1 MLAEKIFINGNIYTM
16 DDDQF
21 HAEALAT
28 AGQMI
33 LAVGSNAEVQALA
46 GADTEVIDLEGKT
59 VIPGLID
66 SHIHTLIAADM
77 FDKDEMVNCF
87 DKTKEEILEAVAEM
101 VKKREPGEWIQGL
114 GWNQSG
120 WVDTTMPT
128 KQELDTVS
136 PDNPVLLLR
145 VCGHAYWANSMALE
159 IAGIDRD
166 SVAPAGSEILK
177 DENGEPTGY
186 LTELAG
192 TAVGA
197 CVPKL
202 DKKAIARKFLI
213 IQDYMLENGVTAYS
227 DKALG
232 VMSIADEP
240 PVRETIEALDEL
252 YGEGKMKVRLYTFTQ
267 PGEVLEEMYKK
278 GPQVGLYDGRLTHRG
293 VKMFS
298 DGALGA
304 RSAWLLE
311 EYSDRPGHTS
321 GPRTSSEFMTKEI
334 KKAHDAGFQV
344 SIHAI
349 GDAAVKQVMDAHEA
363 ANPENKNYRFLIEHF
378 MVARE
383 EEFERLK
390 GSGIIPSMQY
400 VELSSDMNMIEK
412 RVGKERSMGAYAW
425 RKLLNAGVKIAAG
438 TDLPM
443 DVLNPYENMYY
454 GVSRCTINEEP
465 QGGWHPWE
473 ALTRYEVLKSY
484 TLDSAYARFEEDKL
498 GSLEAGKYADFVV
511 IDRDYMNC
519 AVKEIKDIKALM
531 TVIGGEI
538 LYRR

>member
-1 MLAEKIFINGNIYTM
+1 MIAEKIFINGNIYTM

-46 GADTEVIDLEGKT
+46 GPDTEVIDLGGKT

-66 SHIHTLIAADM
+66 SHIHTLIAGDK
-77 FDKDEMVNCF
+77 FDTEYMVSCF
-87 DKTKEEILEAVAEM
+87 DKTKEEIIEAVGEM
-101 VKKREPGEWIQGL
+101 VKKRQPGEWIQGL

-120 WVDTTMPT
+120 WVDTAMPT
-128 KQELDTVS
+128 RQELDAVS
-136 PDNPVLLLR
+136 PDNPVILMR
-145 VCGHAYWANSMALE
+145 VCGHAYWANSKALE
-159 IAGIDRD
+159 AAGIDRNTET
-166 SVAPAGSEILK
+166 PLGSEIMK
-177 DENGEPTGY
+177 DADGEPTGY

-192 TAVGA
+192 QIVGG
-197 CVPKL
+197 CVPEITKE
-202 DKKAIARKFLI
+202 DIGRKFLI
-213 IQDYMLENGVTAYS
+213 IQDYMLENGVTSYS
-227 DKALG
+227 DKDLG
-232 VMSIADEP
+232 VSSLSSDP
-240 PVRETIEALDEL
+240 PVKLTMEALDDL
-252 YGEGKMKVRLYTFTQ
+252 YSEGKMKVRLNTFIA
-267 PGEVLEEMYKK
+267 PCPLLEEMYKT
-278 GPQVGLYDGRLTHRG
+278 GPQIGLYDGRLTHRG
-293 VKMFS
+293 VKMFM

-304 RSAWLLE
+304 RSAWMID
-311 EYSDRPGHTS
+311 EYHDRPGHT
-321 GPRTSSEFMTKEI
+321 GSSRIEFEFLKEQMR
-334 KKAHDAGFQV
+334 KAHEAGFQV
-344 SIHAI
+344 SVHAI
-349 GDAAVKQVMDAHEA
+349 GDAAVKTAVDAHEA
-363 ANPENKNYRFLIEHF
+363 VNPEHKDHRFLIEHF
-378 MVARE
+378 MIARP

-390 GSGIIPSMQY
+390 NNTIIPSMQY
-400 VELSSDMNMIEK
+400 VELSSDMNMIEA
-412 RVGKERSMGAYAW
+412 RVGKKRSMGAYAW
-425 RKLLNAGVKIAAG
+425 RTVLNTGAIIAAG